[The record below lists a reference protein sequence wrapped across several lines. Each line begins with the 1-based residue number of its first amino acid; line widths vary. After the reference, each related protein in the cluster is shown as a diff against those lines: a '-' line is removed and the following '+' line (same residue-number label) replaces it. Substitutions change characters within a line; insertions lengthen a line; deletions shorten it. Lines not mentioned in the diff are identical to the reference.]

1 MILFDL
7 LCSHGHRFE
16 AWFRDSD
23 GFERLASVGEIQCTI
38 CGDTA
43 VKKALMA
50 PNVRTSKSIA
60 DHRADDRDK
69 GPDGAK
75 VSDEKEPMTA
85 PATENGGQVVV
96 PAGADAAA
104 MPPPEKLVE
113 AMKVLRQV
121 QTHIEKNFDHV
132 GRKFADEARKMH
144 YGEAE
149 KRSIYGEATKE
160 EAEQLADEGI
170 EVNSM
175 PWLPTRN
182 S

>member
-16 AWFRDSD
+16 AWFRDGD
-23 GFERLASVGEIQCTI
+23 GFERQVAAGEITCAV
-38 CGDTA
+38 CGDA
-43 VKKALMA
+43 DVRKALMA
-50 PNVRTSKSIA
+50 PNVRTSRES
-60 DHRADDRDK
+60 
-69 GPDGAK
+69 
-75 VSDEKEPMTA
+75 E
-85 PATENGGQVVV
+85 
-96 PAGADAAA
+96 AAA
-104 MPPPEKLVE
+104 MEAPRKEEAEPPSSAPPATIPADGTGDDRVAVSAGVPLPQPEKLAE
-113 AMKVLRQV
+113 AMRVLRQV

-149 KRSIYGEATKE
+149 KRSIYGEATKD
-160 EAEQLADEGI
+160 EAEELLDEGI
-170 EVNSM
+170 DINQV